1 MICIN
6 SRLTYFFSIFLSSLH
21 VHWCCIPYWWLFI
34 WWVKL
39 QFKFS
44 VCFNWFSVDKEVFN
58 DWIFY
63 QPYMFWNLPFTF
75 QITKLL
81 KLFIDFSDH
90 LSYIFWAWLNLTLLD
105 QDLYRIKSPW
115 MKFKWMGIKTVLKS
129 DTLIFQWIWEKW
141 ESSVGLSSSFHFL
154 HLSLNFL
161 STFGTVSDI
170 GFGWPNSQLGTD
182 VEKIKKFN
190 TISSQLSLKFRGS
203 FPKFW
208 LQ

>member
-1 MICIN
+1 M
-6 SRLTYFFSIFLSSLH
+6 
-21 VHWCCIPYWWLFI
+21 
-34 WWVKL
+34 
-39 QFKFS
+39 
-44 VCFNWFSVDKEVFN
+44 CFNWFSVAKEVFN
-58 DWIFY
+58 YLIFTSPTCFEVCLFY
-63 QPYMFWNLPFTF
+63 FPYNETSHS
-75 QITKLL
+75 LL
-81 KLFIDFSDH
+81 RPPK
-90 LSYIFWAWLNLTLLD
+90 SYISWAWLNLTLLD

-190 TISSQLSLKFRGS
+190 TISSQLSSKFRGS